1 VLIVKKLQW
10 WVILAAGAVVSFAMT
25 SIGSAQQRPVAAG
38 TPQSASGGIAVLD
51 VSYVFKNLPRFKAFM
66 EQMQADVAAAETEVK
81 KERDSLKQEFD
92 ALEQYRSGTPDYKER
107 ETQLTRRRAELATRI
122 ELQKRDFL
130 QRESKIYN
138 TVYEEMMQEVDYYAA
153 NNGVAMVLRFNGDP
167 VDTQKPEDVLRRINQ
182 PIVWYPKDRDITPV
196 ILERLAARGGNVNTP
211 NPAANSQQRVGVPPM
226 R

>member
-1 VLIVKKLQW
+1 MKKLQW
-10 WVILAAGAVVSFAMT
+10 WLILVAGVAVFLATASSSNAQSRPMAAV
-25 SIGSAQQRPVAAG
+25 G
-38 TPQSASGGIAVLD
+38 TPSSSGSSIAVLD

-66 EQMQADVAAAETEVK
+66 EQMQVDVSAAETDVK
-81 KERDSLKQEFD
+81 KERDSLKSEFE

-153 NNGVAMVLRFNGDP
+153 NNGIAMVLRFNGDP

-196 ILERLAARGGNVNTP
+196 ILERLAARGGNVGQP

>member
-1 VLIVKKLQW
+1 MKKLQW
-10 WVILAAGAVVSFAMT
+10 WLTLAAGVVISFAAI
-25 SIGSAQQRPVAAG
+25 SNGNAQQRPAPVAPG
-38 TPQSASGGIAVLD
+38 SIAVLD

-66 EQMQADVAAAETEVK
+66 SQMQADVAAAETDVK
-81 KERDSLKQEFD
+81 KERDALKVEFEQ
-92 ALEQYRSGTPDYKER
+92 LEQYRSGTPDYKER
-107 ETQLTRRRAELATRI
+107 EAQLTRRRAELATRI

-138 TVYEEMMQEVDYYAA
+138 TIYEEMMQEVDYYTA
-153 NNGVAMVLRFNGDP
+153 NNGIALVLRFNGDP

-196 ILERLAARGGNVNTP
+196 ILERLAARSGNGATQ
-211 NPAANSQQRVGVPPM
+211 NPAANSQQRIGVPQM

>member
-1 VLIVKKLQW
+1 VKKLQW
-10 WVILAAGAVVSFAMT
+10 WLILAAGAMVFFAAT
-25 SIGSAQQRPVAAG
+25 SESIAQQRPAATG
-38 TPQSASGGIAVLD
+38 ASIAVLD

-66 EQMQADVAAAETEVK
+66 SQMQTDVAAAEADVK
-81 KERDSLKQEFD
+81 KERDALKAEFEQ
-92 ALEQYRSGTPDYKER
+92 LEQYRSGTPDYKER

-138 TVYEEMMQEVDYYAA
+138 TIYEEMMQEVDYYAA
-153 NNGVAMVLRFNGDP
+153 NNGIAMVLRFNGDP

-196 ILERLAARGGNVNTP
+196 ILERLAARGGNGNAGQ
-211 NPAANSQQRVGVPPM
+211 NPAANSQQRVGVPQQM